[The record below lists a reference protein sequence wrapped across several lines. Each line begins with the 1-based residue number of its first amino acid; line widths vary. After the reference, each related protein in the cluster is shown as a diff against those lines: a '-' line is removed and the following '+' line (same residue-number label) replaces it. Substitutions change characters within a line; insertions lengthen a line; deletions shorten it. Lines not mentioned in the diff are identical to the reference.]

1 MRNVQRDINATMR
14 EILIDWL
21 NEVTQEYKLTNYSLY
36 LSVNFT
42 DRFLTKI
49 SVHRTK
55 LQLVGI
61 TCLLIAS
68 YDTLCNCVLIFF
80 VGNIMN

>member
-1 MRNVQRDINATMR
+1 MRNVQKDINPSMR

-21 NEVTQEYKLTNYSLY
+21 NEVAQEYKLTDYSLF

-68 YDTLCNCVLIFF
+68 YENFKIFLLIF
-80 VGNIMN
+80 